1 MSPVDNIMIVT
12 NLTIISN
19 YIFSAILMFR
29 VTSTDA
35 ASLKVKC
42 LTNYKR

>member
-1 MSPVDNIMIVT
+1 MSPVDNIMIVIT
-12 NLTIISN
+12 MISN

>member
-1 MSPVDNIMIVT
+1 MSPVDIMIVT
-12 NLTIISN
+12 YLTMISN
-19 YIFSAILMFR
+19 YIVSVILMFR